1 MLAGH
6 KSYWTCLLA
15 LLKRTIGLKQKGN
28 DHFKMLCT
36 RPCHV
41 PMCLM
46 VTLAL
51 MRLFLSTGSWASTI
65 SLKPPLPGSR
75 GTVMELPDGR
85 LTSPPEKFE
94 SKALWK

>member
-1 MLAGH
+1 
-6 KSYWTCLLA
+6 
-15 LLKRTIGLKQKGN
+15 
-28 DHFKMLCT
+28 
-36 RPCHV
+36 
-41 PMCLM
+41 MCLM

-51 MRLFLSTGSWASTI
+51 MRLFLSTGSWARTI

-94 SKALWK
+94 IVRLYGSKHYWDNHLETFEL